1 MGRGCAGYCS
11 PRCLHCTR
19 ALASFFRDIE
29 PDLEVAAIIDGC
41 SRMGALFR
49 VVVPLSASGVS
60 TAAILALVDIL
71 IAVFQERV
79 LGGLTA
85 GGVKG

>member
-11 PRCLHCTR
+11 PRCLHCTLV
-19 ALASFFRDIE
+19 LASFFRDIE
-29 PDLEVAAIIDGC
+29 PDLEAAAIIDGS

-49 VVVPLSASGVS
+49 IVVPLSASGVS

-71 IAVFQERV
+71 IAVFQERG